1 MNRRQRIS
9 GNYIMKTLN
18 INEDYASIF
27 GLNNPGQKMIY
38 NGGISWTAEQI
49 VNGES
54 KSMTMESQE
63 TTDSALAYINKQS
76 INMGKF

>member
-9 GNYIMKTLN
+9 GNTIMKTLN

-49 VNGES
+49 VNGET
-54 KSMTMESQE
+54 KRMTMDSQI
-63 TTDSALAYINKQS
+63 TTDRALDYINKQP
-76 INMGKF
+76 INMGNF